1 MQFSDALGL
10 YQNTNIFIRFYSG
23 ALNLTIN
30 MYQII
35 IPTQENIIK

>member
-1 MQFSDALGL
+1 MQFSDALDL
-10 YQNTNIFIRFYSG
+10 YQKTNIFIR
-23 ALNLTIN
+23 LN